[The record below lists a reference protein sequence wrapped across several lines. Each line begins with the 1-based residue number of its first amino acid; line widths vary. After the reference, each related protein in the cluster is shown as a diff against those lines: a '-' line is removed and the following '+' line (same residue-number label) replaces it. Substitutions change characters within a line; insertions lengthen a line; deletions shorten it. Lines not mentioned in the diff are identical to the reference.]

1 MHQQTMQQVVRGEMR
16 LKVSCLSHENTRDK
30 CLRVENIPRS
40 EMFEIGANAATNDTA
55 SCARSNVLENVR
67 CRTRVALS
75 PENPRQIASEMVQPE
90 ASQMSE
96 GRKYTENRHVWDR
109 QRCIYKCLRGNEIP
123 KSDMFAIDADAS
135 NDAASCARYDAAET
149 EEQRPTRLR

>member
-1 MHQQTMQQVVRGEMR
+1 MLQRTIQPAMRGPMW
-16 LKVSCLSHENTRDK
+16 LK
-30 CLRVENIPRS
+30 
-40 EMFEIGANAATNDTA
+40 MYAAD
-55 SCARSNVLENVR
+55 
-67 CRTRVALS
+67 TRVALS

-90 ASQMSE
+90 ANQMSE
-96 GRKYTENRHVWDR
+96 GRKYTENRHVWDTH
-109 QRCIYKCLRGNEIP
+109 RCIYKCLRGKEIQ